1 RCTSECPVNTGLPCA
16 THTASSPKAKPS
28 LRRTGAVNT
37 TAWVEGLILR
47 TVAESFAQTKP
58 APTAICASKFVLL
71 WTNGIGTGFPIGCP
85 SGASWI
91 TPAKP
96 REAARGGL
104 GPGGDGDF
112 PSPDT

>member
-1 RCTSECPVNTGLPCA
+1 
-16 THTASSPKAKPS
+16 
-28 LRRTGAVNT
+28 
-37 TAWVEGLILR
+37 R

-112 PSPDT
+112 PSPDTSAAATPPATRARATAAATSTRRRPRARPTGG